1 MNLQKR
7 IYIFLL
13 LLPIFLYG
21 GKIELQKAVA
31 PNPTRQDIHPLE
43 QYFSKSIERRKLT
56 EHNRAI
62 DNRLLVMLID
72 FVEDSDSTTTGNG
85 KFTFSDDEY
94 PLDLGKS
101 PHDQEYFWWVM
112 ESVRYYYEA
121 ASLGA
126 FNLDYDIYPQH
137 DYTEADTEI
146 FAYTLPHEMSYYN
159 PIGVDTATMISRF
172 EEYFK
177 DVFERVDEDESV
189 DFSQY
194 GHFMIIHAGSDSQH
208 DIAGDSRSDIPSFFI
223 KVGDGKE
230 VIVDDGIVIDHA
242 CNVPETISQD
252 GQYGVT
258 TAVTAHEFGHS
269 LGFIDLYSTLT
280 GSPQVGWF
288 DIMDS
293 GGMGDLIVDEIDGE
307 LITIEGGLP
316 TLPSAW
322 HRILAWEDYFR
333 EHGLLKDIDE
343 LDWNEPIQINP
354 AEKLLSG
361 INSGDPYFIKIPLTD
376 TEYLLVENRQ
386 VDPDGDSGLSFK
398 GALPQSDN
406 PYDRKYRILL
416 YPTFPADDPRDY
428 PNWEYDLFIPG
439 WQNVNET
446 DNKIYNYGGGL
457 VIWHIDDEI
466 IYETGDWED
475 GVFYSNYD
483 QNTVN
488 ALHSKRGIKVIE
500 ADGFDDIGNY
510 SDGYNILGSAYDP
523 FYLYNPLFSENGNFL
538 GWDDSGM
545 IPGYQP
551 ENEDEF
557 IHTVNFNGSSFP
569 RLETNDGD
577 PFMFGFR
584 DISSYSIDVD
594 VERSMSFNWGSHL
607 FDEIQVLAEY
617 EEIRGLSNVTEVSTF
632 PSIAILTSDKIELMT
647 LVGDIWENSYDVH
660 IPFDYQPDQPIISM
674 NADDDA
680 EEEIIIVADSVLTI
694 LDGVTI
700 SQEIFS
706 STLSDLPMYIR
717 QDETIS
723 VYPLA
728 DKLMIDNEELDVPG
742 AKVSYDQQY
751 LIAANRNGIWFID
764 PLAKEVINEF
774 ELIPSDI
781 DYYPVVLKTLSGY
794 GEYTFQAVS
803 NGEIWRFAGDEKKLI
818 FTTSDYCDAAPSQI
832 LLSPIV
838 EYDGRTRIFF
848 AAGEYLFAI
857 TNEGTLMKGYPVY
870 LENKNIVPGSWLQS
884 LKLNG
889 EYLISLELDTG
900 ARFAV
905 NGPGDYRLDLSAAS
919 AGNSNSQYWYD
930 DIAQELIWFG
940 GNKSLWQGKRYEV
953 TESPLINRGYRNE
966 EYNSF
971 TTIASDQP
979 QEESVFRGYAFPNPA
994 KSDYAVVR
1002 VFKADDKISLKLYD
1016 IAGNLVLKS
1025 NEDLEDNFYQDIRL
1039 DLAGI
1044 TSGMYYA
1051 RIKSGNKSLTVPLG
1065 IEK

>member
-13 LLPIFLYG
+13 LLPIFLFS

-31 PNPTRQDIHPLE
+31 SGEKRQVTHPLE
-43 QYFSKSIERRKLT
+43 QYFSKSIDRKELS
-56 EHNRAI
+56 EQNRAE
-62 DNRLLVMLID
+62 DNRLLVMLIE
-72 FVEDSDSTTTGNG
+72 FVEDSDPTTTGNG
-85 KFTFSDDEY
+85 KFLFTDDEY
-94 PLDLGKS
+94 LIDLGKP

-112 ESVRYYYEA
+112 ESVRYYYQA

-126 FNLDYDIYPQH
+126 FNLDFDIYPQH
-137 DYTEADTEI
+137 NYTEADSEI
-146 FAYTLPHEMSYYN
+146 FAYTLRKKMNYYN

-172 EEYFK
+172 EEYFH
-177 DVFERVDEDESV
+177 DVFTEVDKDEDV
-189 DFSQY
+189 VFSQY
-194 GHFMIIHAGSDSQH
+194 SHFMIIHAGSDSQH
-208 DIAGDSRSDIPSFFI
+208 DIAGDTRSDIPSFFI
-223 KVGDGKE
+223 NVGDGKE

-280 GSPQVGWF
+280 GSSQVGWF

-293 GGMGDLIVDEIDGE
+293 GGMGDLNLDGVD
-307 LITIEGGLP
+307 IEGGLP

-333 EHGLLKDIDE
+333 EHGFLKDIDE
-343 LDWNEPIQINP
+343 LGWSEPITVNP

-361 INSGDPYFIKIPLTD
+361 INSDDPYFIKIPLTD

-398 GALPQSDN
+398 GALPQSNDPN
-406 PYDRKYRILL
+406 ERRYRILL
-416 YPTFPADDPRDY
+416 YPTYPADDPRDD

-439 WQNVNET
+439 WQIKNET
-446 DNKIYNYGGGL
+446 EEKYYNYGGGL

-488 ALHSKRGIKVIE
+488 ALHSKRGVKVIE

-510 SDGYNILGSAYDP
+510 ADGYNIMGSAYDP

-538 GWDDSGM
+538 GWDDAGM
-545 IPGYQP
+545 VPGYQP
-551 ENEDEF
+551 VNEDKF
-557 IHTVNFNGSSFP
+557 IHTIDFNGSSFP

-584 DISSYSIDVD
+584 NISSYSIDVD
-594 VERSMSFNWGSHL
+594 VERSMSFSWGSHL
-607 FDEIQVLAEY
+607 YDDIQVMAEY
-617 EEIRGLSNVTEVSTF
+617 EDIQAISNVANVLGF
-632 PSIAILTSDKIELMT
+632 PSLAIVTSDKIEMMT
-647 LVGDIWENSYDVH
+647 LVGDTWDNYFDVH
-660 IPFDYQPDQPIISM
+660 IPFDYQLDQPVLSM
-674 NADDDA
+674 NADEDSG
-680 EEEIIIVADSVLTI
+680 EEIMIVSDSVLTI
-694 LDGVTI
+694 LDGVEI

-706 STLSDLPMYIR
+706 SALSDLPMYIR
-717 QDETIS
+717 QNNMIS
-723 VYPLA
+723 IYPLT
-728 DKLMIDNEELDVPG
+728 DKLIIDDEELDVPN
-742 AKVSYDQQY
+742 AKLSYDQQQLIAAK
-751 LIAANRNGIWFID
+751 LIAANRENIWFID
-764 PLAKEVINEF
+764 PIAKQIINKF
-774 ELIPSDI
+774 ELSPSDV

-794 GEYTFQAVS
+794 GEYSFQAVS
-803 NGEIWRFAGDEKKLI
+803 NGDIYRFAGDEKKLI
-818 FTTSDYCDAAPSQI
+818 FQSSDYCDAAPSQL
-832 LLSPIV
+832 LLSPLK
-838 EYDGRTRIFF
+838 EGGRTRLIF

-857 TNEGTLMKGYPVY
+857 TKEGTLEQGFPVY
-870 LENKNIVPGSWLQS
+870 MEDKNIVPGIWLQAF
-884 LKLNG
+884 KLNG
-889 EYLISLELDTG
+889 EYLIRLQRDTG
-900 ARFAV
+900 AVFAV
-905 NGPGDYRLDLSAAS
+905 NGNGDYRLDLSAAA

-930 DIAQELIWFG
+930 DVAQELVWFG
-940 GNKSLWQGKRYEV
+940 GNSALWQGNRYDVNEI
-953 TESPLINRGYRNE
+953 PLINRGYRND

-971 TTIASDQP
+971 TSIVSDEP
-979 QEESVFRGYAFPNPA
+979 QEEDVFRGYAFPNPV
-994 KSDYAVVR
+994 KSDYAFIR
-1002 VFKADDKISLKLYD
+1002 IFDAKESINLKFYD
-1016 IAGNLVLKS
+1016 IAGNLIR
-1025 NEDLEDNFYQDIRL
+1025 EDKEELEDNPYQDIRL

-1044 TSGMYYA
+1044 SSGVYYA
-1051 RIKSGNKSLTVPLG
+1051 RIKSGSKSLTIPLG